1 MSVHTDNVDTV
12 QSKERRK
19 NQASVWKIE
28 KPERKK
34 KKEKEREQITNKT

>member
-1 MSVHTDNVDTV
+1 MSVHTDNIDTV

-19 NQASVWKIE
+19 NQESVWKIE

-34 KKEKEREQITNKT
+34 KERKRKGTNH

>member
-34 KKEKEREQITNKT
+34 KERKRKGTNH